1 VALLPGPLRYFF
13 GPVEAKTTPL
23 PGNGT
28 LAPTQNNSNNST
40 AASFLKSYNDF
51 HYYNMILKIT
61 FFLKS

>member
-28 LAPTQNNSNNST
+28 LAPTQNNSNDST

-51 HYYNMILKIT
+51 HY
-61 FFLKS
+61 